1 MDWKTWAAVGLSII
15 GLFLWQF
22 YYARHLT
29 PPPAAAQTVP
39 ASTDNR
45 SRTEGAASDSP
56 AAGEVPAPMAT
67 PAPTPSAPVM
77 AARSEAIVARDA
89 EYIFNN
95 DTGGIEEVR
104 LLQHLGENKEV
115 IFLNRDRQM
124 PIGAIGLEPGQPTG
138 GFIMEVDRTKAEVVF
153 SKTYPDG
160 LLVRKI
166 FTLPTGETPAPP
178 YTLGLRLE
186 FTNTGA
192 ADVQRLG
199 YFVSAGGAAPV
210 HVTDLPLYTRFDWH
224 RESKMQS
231 IDVNWFSPASI
242 PLIGIQ
248 TRGAREF
255 YAESRDKID
264 WVAVASQY
272 FCTIVTSP
280 EARGLSVWARRFDT
294 RKQNNTPVYGIQG
307 AMGLPGFRLGPGEK
321 AIEELEIY
329 AGPKDFS
336 ILQKMPQ
343 GQSAIM
349 NFGMFGL
356 VSEVLLWAM
365 NSLYGLVGNYAA
377 AIIILTLI
385 IKSLLWPIQNKS
397 TESMRKMALL
407 SPKMT
412 ELREK
417 YKDNPQ
423 KMNEELMKLYKDYG
437 INPFSGCL
445 PLFIQIPIFFGF
457 YSMLGV
463 AIELRNAS
471 FLWIHDLSQP
481 DTIGHFLGFP
491 INLLPIIMAITMIWQ
506 IAITPKTGDKMQ
518 TRIFYIMPVVFLA
531 FCYNFASALALYWTT
546 QNIFSIVQL
555 YLTRNRPLPT
565 LEKKSVVAKREA
577 LAAKKSKKKGRPK
590 P

>member
-22 YYARHLT
+22 YYASNLT
-29 PPPAAAQTVP
+29 PPPPVAEAVPSATPDAATS
-39 ASTDNR
+39 ST
-45 SRTEGAASDSP
+45 TTSP
-56 AAGEVPAPMAT
+56 APALDSIPAAKPEAT
-67 PAPTPSAPVM
+67 PVEPVM

-104 LLQHLGENKEV
+104 LLQHFGENKEV
-115 IFLNRDRQM
+115 IYLNRDRKM
-124 PIGAIGLEPGQPTG
+124 PIGAIGLEPGQPATG
-138 GFIMEVDRTKAEVVF
+138 FNMEVNRTKGEVVF
-153 SKTYPDG
+153 HKHYPDG
-160 LLVRKI
+160 LFVRKI
-166 FTLPTGETPAPP
+166 FTLPSEDSNASQFTV
-178 YTLGLRLE
+178 GLRLE
-186 FTNTGA
+186 FSNTGESE
-192 ADVQRLG
+192 VQRLG

-210 HVTDLPLYTRFDWH
+210 HVTDLPIYTRFDWH
-224 RESKMQS
+224 RENKMQS
-231 IDVNWFSPASI
+231 IDVNWFSPSSI

-280 EARGLSVWARRFDT
+280 ESRGLSVWARRFDT
-294 RKQNNTPVYGIQG
+294 RKQNDAPVYGIQG
-307 AMGLPGFRLGPGEK
+307 AMGLPGFRLAPGEK
-321 AIEELEIY
+321 ATEVLEIY

-336 ILQKMPQ
+336 ILQKMAQ
-343 GQSAIM
+343 GQSAVM
-349 NFGMFGL
+349 NFGMFGI
-356 VSEVLLWAM
+356 VSEILLWAM

-385 IKSLLWPIQNKS
+385 IKSILWPIQNKS

-445 PLFIQIPIFFGF
+445 PLIIQIPIFFGF

-471 FLWIHDLSQP
+471 FFWIHDLSQP
-481 DTIGHFLGFP
+481 DTVGYILGFP
-491 INLLPIIMAITMIWQ
+491 VNLLPIIMAITMIWQ

-577 LAAKKSKKKGRPK
+577 IAAKKAKKKGRPK